1 MTAASTSAPPHA
13 VSAGTPR
20 NGVLTAVE
28 DFVSE
33 SDGRFQ
39 LTTLTG
45 LHGLGIVVARA
56 RSSPMSAC
64 VRRLRDLESP
74 AWLRTE
80 CERLER
86 ARLHTQARFSTLR
99 HRLKVVL
106 REAR

>member
-1 MTAASTSAPPHA
+1 M
-13 VSAGTPR
+13 
-20 NGVLTAVE
+20 E

-56 RSSPMSAC
+56 RLESNE
-64 VRRLRDLESP
+64 RLRACLRDMES
-74 AWLRTE
+74 AEWLRTE

-86 ARLHTQARFSTLR
+86 ERLHAQARFSTLR
-99 HRLKVVL
+99 HRLRVVL